1 MSDALCSQQF
11 ILLPGQVAPFGATL
25 KNNGCNFSI
34 YCPDA
39 KEVYLCLF
47 DDSDKEVAQI
57 RLQQRVQSKWF
68 GLVTGIK
75 EGQKYAYR
83 VHSKPHRKVN
93 EEMSVGRLLI
103 DPYAKQLS
111 HELNWDH
118 DAYIGTANLV
128 LGHSVKDNHAF
139 IPKSIVTVCDATSK
153 SRLSVEGTSLASLR
167 KGAPQRDRII
177 YEAHIKGLTQLHPD
191 VPDEHKG
198 TFLGACHPS
207 VLAHLTE
214 LGVSCVQFLP
224 IFAFMPEPFISDKGL
239 TNYWGY
245 NPINFFSPDP
255 RYGVKDALA
264 ECKYMVSEYHKAGF
278 EVILDVVFNHT
289 AESGEPGSIL
299 SFKGFCHKHAY
310 LQIEND
316 ELSTPSYINF
326 SGCGNTINSANTY
339 MMTLIIDAL
348 RYWVT
353 EVGVD
358 GFRFD
363 LAASLGRE
371 PIDFHADAAVFK
383 ILRQDPVLKCA
394 VMIAEP
400 WDIGP
405 GGYQLGQFPDYW
417 LEVNDKFRDTVRGF
431 WRSDTGLK
439 AGFATRFMGSRD
451 VFPKGVRPMQTSVNN
466 VTYHDGFTLHDL
478 VSYSQKHNLANLED
492 NQDGH
497 NHNLSDNYGV
507 EGETNDTTILALREK
522 QKRNLFATLILS
534 QGTPHILGGDE
545 LSRSQKGNNNAYC
558 QDNELNW
565 MHWQLDK
572 RQSSFLEFCQYVI
585 ALRNKNPLLSHM
597 MFKDDEFNNEVNV
610 NTADWYRVDGT
621 FKRDQDW
628 TSDKHHCFA
637 LHVVGCSS
645 STDHQ
650 YNLALETA
658 AESLVVQDTVKPKVI
673 AQDDRAKDDR
683 AQDAVAQDAVAQEWL
698 YVVNSSTE
706 NVEFNLPLLS
716 NHQDWQCV
724 LNTANVDIKQIESQQ
739 VSSLFTMESRSFC
752 LFKLHS

>member
-1 MSDALCSQQF
+1 MFEISSGHDFS
-11 ILLPGQVAPFGATL
+11 LLPGQVAPFGATL
-25 KNNGCNFSI
+25 HSDGCNFSI

-39 KEVYLCLF
+39 QDVYLCLF
-47 DDSDKEVAQI
+47 DKDDNEVAQI
-57 RLQQRVQSKWF
+57 KLEQRVQSKWF
-68 GLVTGIK
+68 GFVSDIK

-83 VHSKPHRKVN
+83 VNSKLNRKVN
-93 EEMSVGRLLI
+93 FEMDLGRLLI

-111 HELNWDH
+111 HALNWDGE
-118 DAYIGTANLV
+118 AY
-128 LGHSVKDNHAF
+128 LGVPNSILGDSVKDNQAF
-139 IPKSIVTVCDATSK
+139 IPKSIVTACAPTCASNEAMADANLT
-153 SRLSVEGTSLASLR
+153 SLR
-167 KGAPQRDRII
+167 KGLNTEHKGNVQQDRII
-177 YEAHIKGLTQLHPD
+177 YEAHIKGLTQLHLD
-191 VPDEHKG
+191 VPVEHRG
-198 TFLGACHPS
+198 TYLGACHPS
-207 VLAHLTE
+207 VLAHLKK
-214 LGVSCVQFLP
+214 LGVTCIQFLP

-255 RYGVKDALA
+255 RYCIKDALA
-264 ECKYMVSEYHKAGF
+264 ECRQMVSEYQKAGF

-310 LQIEND
+310 LQVEND
-316 ELSTPSYINF
+316 ELNTPTYINY
-326 SGCGNTINSANTY
+326 SGCGNTVNSANTY

-371 PIDFHADAAVFK
+371 PLDFHADAVVFK
-383 ILRQDPVLKCA
+383 ILRQDPVLKGV

-439 AGFATRFMGSRD
+439 AAFATRFMGSRD
-451 VFPKGVRPMQTSVNN
+451 VFPKGVRPMKTSVNN
-466 VTYHDGFTLHDL
+466 VTYHDGFTLHDM

-492 NQDGH
+492 NYDGH

-507 EGETNDTTILALREK
+507 EGETTDTAILALREK
-522 QKRNLFATLILS
+522 QKRNLFSTLILS

-565 MHWQLDK
+565 LNWDLDAS
-572 RQSSFLEFCQYVI
+572 QSAFLAFSQYVI
-585 ALRNKNPLLSHM
+585 ALRKNNPLLSRM
-597 MFKDDEFNNEVNV
+597 MFEDDQFNNEVNIE
-610 NTADWYRVDGT
+610 TTDWYRIDGT

-628 TSDKHHCFA
+628 TNDSHHCFA
-637 LHVVGCSS
+637 LHLVGHTSSFDDMSDVVF
-645 STDHQ
+645 
-650 YNLALETA
+650 
-658 AESLVVQDTVKPKVI
+658 
-673 AQDDRAKDDR
+673 
-683 AQDAVAQDAVAQEWL
+683 QEWL
-698 YVVNSSTE
+698 YIVNSSTE
-706 NVEFNLPLLS
+706 NVEFNLPLLL
-716 NHQDWQCV
+716 NTQDWECL
-724 LNTANVDIKQIESQQ
+724 LNTALSEVAQYSSEK
-739 VSSLFTMESRSFC
+739 VSPLLMMESRSFR
-752 LFKLHS
+752 LLKLKA

>member
-1 MSDALCSQQF
+1 MF
-11 ILLPGQVAPFGATL
+11 EILSSHDFSLVPGQVSPFGATL
-25 KNNGCNFSI
+25 QSDGCNFSI

-39 KEVYLCLF
+39 QDVYLCLF
-47 DDSDKEVAQI
+47 DEADNEVAQI
-57 RLQQRVQSKWF
+57 KLEQRMQSKWF
-68 GLVTGIK
+68 GFIKDIK

-83 VHSKPHRKVN
+83 VNSKPHSKVN
-93 EEMSVGRLLI
+93 SQMDLGRLLV

-111 HELNWDH
+111 HALNWDRE
-118 DAYIGTANLV
+118 AY
-128 LGHSVKDNHAF
+128 LGENKSILGQSVMDNQAF
-139 IPKSIVTVCDATSK
+139 IPKSIVTSSGANTN
-153 SRLSVEGTSLASLR
+153 LSGTILSSLR
-167 KGAPQRDRII
+167 KRVNNEHKSSIQQDRII

-198 TFLGACHPS
+198 TYLGACHPS
-207 VLAHLTE
+207 VLAYFKK
-214 LGVSCVQFLP
+214 LGVTCIQFLP
-224 IFAFMPEPFISDKGL
+224 IFAFMPEPFITEKGL

-255 RYGVKDALA
+255 RYCVKDALA
-264 ECKYMVSEYHKAGF
+264 ECKYMVSEYQKAGF

-289 AESGEPGSIL
+289 AESGEPGNIL

-316 ELSTPSYINF
+316 ELSTPTYINY
-326 SGCGNTINSANTY
+326 SGCGNTVNAASTY
-339 MMTLIIDAL
+339 MMTLIMDSL

-353 EVGVD
+353 EIGVS

-371 PIDFHADAAVFK
+371 PLDFHADAAVFK
-383 ILRQDPVLKCA
+383 ILRQDPILKSV

-439 AGFATRFMGSRD
+439 AAFATRFMGSRD

-478 VSYSQKHNLANLED
+478 VSYSQKHNLANLEE
-492 NQDGH
+492 NHDGH
-497 NHNLSDNYGV
+497 NHNLSDNYGA
-507 EGETNDTTILALREK
+507 EGETTDIAILSLREK

-545 LSRSQKGNNNAYC
+545 LSRTQKGNNNAYC

-565 MHWQLDK
+565 LNWQLDAK
-572 RQSSFLEFCQYVI
+572 QSAFLEFSHYVI
-585 ALRNKNPLLSHM
+585 ALRKNNPLLSRM
-597 MFKDDEFNNEVNV
+597 MFEDDQFDNEVNIE
-610 NTADWYRVDGT
+610 TTDWYRVDGT

-628 TSDKHHCFA
+628 TNDSHHCFA
-637 LHVVGCSS
+637 LHLVGDTSS
-645 STDHQ
+645 LGDPSD
-650 YNLALETA
+650 
-658 AESLVVQDTVKPKVI
+658 VI
-673 AQDDRAKDDR
+673 C
-683 AQDAVAQDAVAQEWL
+683 QEWL
-698 YVVNSSTE
+698 YVVNSSEE
-706 NVEFNLPLLS
+706 NVEFNLPLLL
-716 NHQDWQCV
+716 NTQDWKCV
-724 LNTANVDIKQIESQQ
+724 LDTAQSDVAQYSSQQ
-739 VSSLFTMESRSFC
+739 VSPLFMMKSRSFC
-752 LFKLHS
+752 LLKLND